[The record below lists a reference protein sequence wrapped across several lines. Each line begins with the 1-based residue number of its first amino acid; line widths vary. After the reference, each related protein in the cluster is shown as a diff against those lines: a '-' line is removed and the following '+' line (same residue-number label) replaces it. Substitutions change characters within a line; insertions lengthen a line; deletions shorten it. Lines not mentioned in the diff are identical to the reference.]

1 MARLKKP
8 LKSHVL
14 VAEKE
19 PTDSQPVIESNEQ
32 PLEDEASLAEAQ
44 VERVP
49 LGRLLVDAG
58 FLTRTQLD
66 ECLFEGSKTGE
77 RIGEVVVRRSLAT
90 EDDIA
95 RLLAEQWGLDYVE
108 RSAIWFDGNALAKL
122 SKEDAQRWEALPT
135 RVEGGRVVV
144 AVAEPTEQRITAVR
158 DLIGQETVLI
168 VVPKSALDAG
178 LRSSL
183 LASRGGQFDSSSRP
197 ESEPEPDE
205 TPLPPAAVE
214 AEVEAEEEL
223 PPPPPRLAPVPPLPD
238 LDQEPEPEA
247 APPPAAALEEG
258 DILVD
263 LELTV
268 TDDAEA
274 DAVQALA
281 AEAQAVAERLAAQA
295 ASARQRAAEQHELR
309 AQAETYEM
317 RIAALE
323 QELGERRGQVEKMRE
338 QLRSMLASLPE

>member
-8 LKSHVL
+8 LKGPTL
-14 VAEKE
+14 VAEKDPTE
-19 PTDSQPVIESNEQ
+19 PQPVIESHEE
-32 PLEDEASLAEAQ
+32 PLEDEAVLEEAP
-44 VERVP
+44 VERIP

-58 FLTRTQLD
+58 FLTRAQLD

-77 RIGEVVVRRSLAT
+77 RIGEVVVRRNLAT

-144 AVAEPTEQRITAVR
+144 AVAEPTEQRIAAVR

-168 VVPKSALDAG
+168 VVPKSALEAG

-183 LASRGGQFDSSSRP
+183 LASRGGQFETSSQP
-197 ESEPEPDE
+197 EPEPE
-205 TPLPPAAVE
+205 PPLPPAAVE
-214 AEVEAEEEL
+214 AEPEVEEEL
-223 PPPPPRLAPVPPLPD
+223 PPPPRLQPVPPLPD
-238 LDQEPEPEA
+238 LEPDPEPE
-247 APPPAAALEEG
+247 PPPAAAGTEG
-258 DILVD
+258 DPNVNVD
-263 LELTV
+263 LEFTG

-295 ASARQRAAEQHELR
+295 AAARQRAHEQHEMR
-309 AQAETYEM
+309 AQAETYES
-317 RIAALE
+317 RIASLE
-323 QELGERRGQVEKMRE
+323 QELDARRTQVEKLRE
-338 QLRSMLASLPE
+338 QLSSILASITE

>member
-8 LKSHVL
+8 LKGPVL
-14 VAEKE
+14 VAEEE
-19 PTDSQPVIESNEQ
+19 PTDPQPVIESQEKPPEDEA
-32 PLEDEASLAEAQ
+32 PLEDAPP

-58 FLTRTQLD
+58 FLTRAQLD

-77 RIGEVVVRRSLAT
+77 RIGEVVVRRNLAT

-144 AVAEPTEQRITAVR
+144 AVAEPTEQRIAAVR
-158 DLIGQETVLI
+158 ELIGEETVLI

-183 LASRGGQFDSSSRP
+183 LASRGGQFDSSSP
-197 ESEPEPDE
+197 PEPEPE
-205 TPLPPAAVE
+205 PPLPPAAVE
-214 AEVEAEEEL
+214 AESEVDEEL
-223 PPPPPRLAPVPPLPD
+223 PPPPRLAPVPPLPD
-238 LDQEPEPEA
+238 LDLEPEPDQDQ
-247 APPPAAALEEG
+247 APPPAAAVEEG
-258 DILVD
+258 DLPVNLD
-263 LELTV
+263 LTM

-295 ASARQRAAEQHELR
+295 AAARQRAAEQHELR
-309 AQAETYEM
+309 AQAETYET
-317 RIAALE
+317 RIATLE
-323 QELGERRGQVEKMRE
+323 QELGDRRAQVEKLRE
-338 QLRSMLASLPE
+338 QLRSMLDSLPE

>member
-1 MARLKKP
+1 
-8 LKSHVL
+8 
-14 VAEKE
+14 
-19 PTDSQPVIESNEQ
+19 VIESHEE
-32 PLEDEASLAEAQ
+32 PLEDEAVLEAP

-58 FLTRTQLD
+58 FLTRVQLD

-77 RIGEVVVRRSLAT
+77 RIGEVVVRRNLAT

-144 AVAEPTEQRITAVR
+144 AVAEPTEQRIAAVR
-158 DLIGQETVLI
+158 DLIGGDTVLI

-183 LASRGGQFDSSSRP
+183 LASRGGGQFEASP
-197 ESEPEPDE
+197 EPEPE
-205 TPLPPAAVE
+205 PEPPLPPAAID
-214 AEVEAEEEL
+214 AEPEVDEEL
-223 PPPPPRLAPVPPLPD
+223 PPPPRLQPVPPLPD
-238 LDQEPEPEA
+238 LEPDLEPDPEPE
-247 APPPAAALEEG
+247 PPPAAAGTEG
-258 DILVD
+258 DPNVTVD
-263 LELTV
+263 LEFTG
-268 TDDAEA
+268 TEDAEA

-295 ASARQRAAEQHELR
+295 AAARQRVHEQHEMR
-309 AQAETYEM
+309 AQAEVYET
-317 RIAALE
+317 RIVSLE
-323 QELGERRGQVEKMRE
+323 QELAARRTQVEKLRE
-338 QLRSMLASLPE
+338 QLRSMLDSIPE

>member
-8 LKSHVL
+8 LKGPTL

-19 PTDSQPVIESNEQ
+19 LTDPQPVIESHEK
-32 PLEDEASLAEAQ
+32 PLEDEAPLEEAT

-58 FLTRTQLD
+58 FLTRAQLD

-77 RIGEVVVRRSLAT
+77 RIGEVVVRRNLAS

-108 RSAIWFDGNALAKL
+108 RSSIWFDGNALAKL

-144 AVAEPTEQRITAVR
+144 AVAEPTEQRIAAVR

-183 LASRGGQFDSSSRP
+183 LASRGGQFDASAP
-197 ESEPEPDE
+197 SEPEPE
-205 TPLPPAAVE
+205 PPLPPAAVE
-214 AEVEAEEEL
+214 VEPEVEEEL
-223 PPPPPRLAPVPPLPD
+223 PPPPRLAPVPPLPD
-238 LDQEPEPEA
+238 LEPEPEPE
-247 APPPAAALEEG
+247 PPPAAAATEG
-258 DILVD
+258 DPNVTLDV
-263 LELTV
+263 ELSGAE
-268 TDDAEA
+268 DAEA

-295 ASARQRAAEQHELR
+295 AAARLRAHEQHELR
-309 AQAETYEM
+309 AQTETYEA
-317 RIAALE
+317 RIATLE
-323 QELGERRGQVEKMRE
+323 QELETRRFHVEKLRE
-338 QLRSMLASLPE
+338 QLRSMLDSLPE